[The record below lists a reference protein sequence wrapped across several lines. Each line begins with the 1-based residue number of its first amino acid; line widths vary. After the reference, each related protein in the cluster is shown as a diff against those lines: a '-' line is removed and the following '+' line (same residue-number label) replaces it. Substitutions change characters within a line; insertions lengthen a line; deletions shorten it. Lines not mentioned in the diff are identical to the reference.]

1 MYCRHQSKAEK
12 HVSRPKQCQYLI
24 LSMIYDNLCQ
34 YQPMV
39 SPVAVDID
47 KSDFFQPLVKGVT
60 RFIAAIQLLKM
71 KYQKLP
77 KNTDERIF
85 L

>member
-1 MYCRHQSKAEK
+1 M
-12 HVSRPKQCQYLI
+12 
-24 LSMIYDNLCQ
+24 M
-34 YQPMV
+34 

-47 KSDFFQPLVKGVT
+47 KSDFFLPLVEGVT

-71 KYQKLP
+71 KCPKLP
-77 KNTDERIF
+77 KNTGERTF

>member
-1 MYCRHQSKAEK
+1 MK
-12 HVSRPKQCQYLI
+12 
-24 LSMIYDNLCQ
+24 
-34 YQPMV
+34 

-47 KSDFFQPLVKGVT
+47 KSDFFLPLVKGAK

-71 KYQKLP
+71 KCPKLP
-77 KNTDERIF
+77 KNTGERTF

>member
-1 MYCRHQSKAEK
+1 
-12 HVSRPKQCQYLI
+12 
-24 LSMIYDNLCQ
+24 MIYDNLCQ